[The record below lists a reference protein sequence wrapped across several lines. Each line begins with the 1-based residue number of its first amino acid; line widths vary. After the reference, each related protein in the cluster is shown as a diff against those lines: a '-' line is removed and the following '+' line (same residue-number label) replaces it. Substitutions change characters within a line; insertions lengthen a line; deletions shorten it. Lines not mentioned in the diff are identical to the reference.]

1 MDCSVVNSIDRDNRS
16 GTFNNQGL
24 RDGRRGKEYARW
36 GVVRLVRAA
45 RDEILHE
52 EQSSDTI
59 AVPSV
64 FALRVGI
71 PPSVGGWSSFK
82 LRLRAPL
89 ESAAP
94 GIPPR
99 SRGCGH
105 PSRAEVLESLHP
117 HRDRATSTNRGVA
130 VKIPI
135 EQRRECCYKRRRSTV
150 NSTWAAAR
158 TPIQAASVI

>member
-71 PPSVGGWSSFK
+71 PPSVGGWSS
-82 LRLRAPL
+82 L
-89 ESAAP
+89 
-94 GIPPR
+94 
-99 SRGCGH
+99 
-105 PSRAEVLESLHP
+105 
-117 HRDRATSTNRGVA
+117 
-130 VKIPI
+130 
-135 EQRRECCYKRRRSTV
+135 
-150 NSTWAAAR
+150 
-158 TPIQAASVI
+158 

>member
-1 MDCSVVNSIDRDNRS
+1 MAPSRSGDRDKNAIDCSVVNSIDRDNRS

-64 FALRVGI
+64 LPSASESLRASGVGA
-71 PPSVGGWSSFK
+71 PCK

-89 ESAAP
+89 ESAGLRASSLEAALRAS
-94 GIPPR
+94 IPR
-99 SRGCGH
+99 RG
-105 PSRAEVLESLHP
+105 SWV
-117 HRDRATSTNRGVA
+117 ATSSLGSCYQHESRRSSQN
-130 VKIPI
+130 PI

-150 NSTWAAAR
+150 NST
-158 TPIQAASVI
+158 

>member
-1 MDCSVVNSIDRDNRS
+1 
-16 GTFNNQGL
+16 
-24 RDGRRGKEYARW
+24 
-36 GVVRLVRAA
+36 VVRLVRAA

-52 EQSSDTI
+52 EQPSDTI

-64 FALRVGI
+64 FALRVGL